1 MKEDKY
7 DIEIP
12 DFGKVIHEDYGIGQL
27 ADNHIT
33 IITSEDSQLASDARK
48 AMDKLT
54 TSLSY
59 DALYNKYELDT
70 FEDLELSGHPETK
83 AYVDEN
89 LCNILVQIYT
99 PGIKGKLIL
108 CAKTDTS
115 DIEKNIALAIFVV
128 DRIYHDCTVK
138 VISGAIEDNPKG
150 FEDYAV
156 KKVAENSQYEKSLL
170 DFPSEIAEGISN
182 IIKVPLGINAMR
194 RDRIMSPEEPS
205 EDGLQSQRK
214 HFLKMLKEYRH
225 HPNPQL
231 LSEITKVVETV
242 PPQLISEYLVW
253 CSTRD
258 QQRFAELTP
267 DDLAK
272 KSTLQLTIKYIG
284 KTDPKFKNDGKYR
297 LYLTKGD
304 YSEMVHFN
312 RKNSCILYFL
322 YLIDRKKR
330 GDNAE
335 ALDLNEYREKF
346 NQIYYQ
352 IYGDNS
358 AIASKDAFDNMMKE
372 LNKKDRVKQADLSS
386 VMKCMRDD
394 IGRVCEKL
402 HEPSSPFIIQNAKS
416 HLAAMPNKISIPQ
429 ELLDI
434 L

>member
-1 MKEDKY
+1 MKNNNY
-7 DIEIP
+7 NITIP

-33 IITSEDSQLASDARK
+33 IITQEGSRLSTVAQKTMERLSWSWPFDS
-48 AMDKLT
+48 
-54 TSLSY
+54 
-59 DALYNKYELDT
+59 LYNHYELDII
-70 FEDLELSGHPETK
+70 EDLELSGHSDTK
-83 AYVDEN
+83 AYIEGNQCN
-89 LCNILVQIYT
+89 LLVQIYT

-108 CAKTDTS
+108 CAKTDAN
-115 DIEKNIALAIFVV
+115 DIEKNIALAIYYA
-128 DRIYHDCTVK
+128 DRISHECIVRI
-138 VISGAIEDNPKG
+138 ISGTIEDDPNG
-150 FEDYAV
+150 FEYYVA
-156 KKVAENSQYEKSLL
+156 KKVSENSQYEKSLL
-170 DFPSEIAEGISN
+170 DLPVALAGLIGN
-182 IIKVPLGINAMR
+182 IIKRPLGINAMSCG
-194 RDRIMSPEEPS
+194 RIMEPEESS
-205 EDGLQSQRK
+205 EEELQSQRK
-214 HFLKMLKEYRH
+214 HFLKMLNEYRH
-225 HPNPQL
+225 HPSPQL
-231 LSEITKVVETV
+231 LTEITKIVETV

-258 QQRFAELTP
+258 QQRFADLTP

-297 LYLTKGD
+297 LYLSKGD

-330 GDNAE
+330 GNNAE

-352 IYGDNS
+352 IYGDDS

-372 LNKKDRVKQADLSS
+372 LNKKDKVKQADISS

-394 IGRVCEKL
+394 VGRVCEKL

-416 HLAAMPNKISIPQ
+416 HLAALPNKITIPQ